1 VVVLAQEVDPP
12 GVVII
17 GEAGEGVR
25 HGTKRTCGG
34 REMRTT

>member
-1 VVVLAQEVDPP
+1 
-12 GVVII
+12 VVII

-25 HGTKRTCGG
+25 HGTKRTCGS